1 MSVDGLTVRKAVH
14 DYVESE
20 PRATYDTVV
29 EAVCTTVGATER
41 RVCDEIE
48 KMEQNAFLYLV
59 EGDAETVVKV
69 A

>member
-14 DYVESE
+14 DYVQAN
-20 PRATYDTVV
+20 PRADYDTVV
-29 EAVCTTVGATER
+29 ESVCDTLNATEK

-48 KMEQNAFLYLV
+48 KMEQNGFLYLI
-59 EGDAETVVKV
+59 ESDTETVVKV